1 MRYLTSV
8 GSFRKL
14 GCGDDSKATTCVS
27 IDSSDEAEELVDPLA
42 ETGALLE
49 GGVGADMTAV
59 V

>member
-1 MRYLTSV
+1 M

-49 GGVGADMTAV
+49 GDVGADMTAV